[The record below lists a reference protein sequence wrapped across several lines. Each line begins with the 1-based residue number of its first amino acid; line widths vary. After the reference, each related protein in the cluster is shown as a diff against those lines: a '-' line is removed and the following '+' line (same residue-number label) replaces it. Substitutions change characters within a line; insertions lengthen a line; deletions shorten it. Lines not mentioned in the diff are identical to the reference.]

1 MSAPIPPMNPS
12 WAMGWERANGRPP
25 TQKDWEAQINRQ
37 RNGGIEEPTT
47 ASQAAQFAG
56 PVGTALGTI
65 AASKIPGLLASGTTA
80 AGTGAG
86 IAGTAGAGAAGTTGA
101 SLAAPQVLG
110 AKFVSGSGTGLYGT
124 MSAAAPVALPVAAAL
139 VAAYN
144 TNKAYEASKGKSV
157 GEMLS
162 DEVKKPRTWISPVS
176 LLGGIYGSVFGG
188 RRTREEEQ
196 KWRALGEEGYSLPE
210 WVSSNQNIGE
220 EGAWSRADLAPDF
233 IGKAPTAGEALGI
246 GATPEGTWVNNKFAT
261 SRDEADLRPE
271 DIWGYASMV
280 ERFGP
285 EYMKTSEENR
295 RAIAQK
301 VLDLGLANEH
311 HGTIDIGE
319 SEELDN
325 AWKDMLTAP
334 KSANQQIAE
343 TVQDTVRRYNK

>member
-1 MSAPIPPMNPS
+1 MSQT
-12 WAMGWERANGRPP
+12 R
-25 TQKDWEAQINRQ
+25 
-37 RNGGIEEPTT
+37 GGIQGGL
-47 ASQAAQFAG
+47 SGAALGFALGG
-56 PVGTALGTI
+56 PVGALIG
-65 AASKIPGLLASGTTA
+65 AGGGGLLGSFAHKPQTQVEEGRWKKLADQGFGVPDWVANGTDINA
-80 AGTGAG
+80 KGAG
-86 IAGTAGAGAAGTTGA
+86 
-101 SLAAPQVLG
+101 SRPDLAA
-110 AKFVSGSGTGLYGT
+110 
-124 MSAAAPVALPVAAAL
+124 
-139 VAAYN
+139 
-144 TNKAYEASKGKSV
+144 
-157 GEMLS
+157 
-162 DEVKKPRTWISPVS
+162 
-176 LLGGIYGSVFGG
+176 
-188 RRTREEEQ
+188 
-196 KWRALGEEGYSLPE
+196 
-210 WVSSNQNIGE
+210 
-220 EGAWSRADLAPDF
+220 DF
-233 IGKAPTAGEALGI
+233 IGLAPTAGDAVGI

-261 SRDEADLRPE
+261 SRDESDLRAE